1 MRNREVGCFAAAL
14 LGASAAASLLAAALW
29 GVWAALFCLAACL
42 LLCALALAFTRW
54 RYREIARLS
63 RYLMDVYLGKEPV
76 DIRDERP
83 GELSALKDDLYKVT
97 TVLDTQRAALEK
109 DRTFLSDSLSNI
121 AHHLK
126 TPLAAISLQAE
137 LWAEPDTPAEM
148 KSACALTVGE
158 QVDRVQWLVERLLKM
173 SRLDA
178 KAVLFHPEEQP
189 ADAVLHRACGSF
201 LAVMGQKNI
210 DFSVDCP
217 DGLICRCDAAWTAE
231 ALAKT
236 LSKTPWSIRPMAGVS
251 GCMRKGRPSGLCLLY
266 KIRAR
271 QSPRT
276 KCRIFLN
283 VSTKGQTLLPPP
295 PGLGLRWPAPSR
307 RGRAASLPPK
317 ICRAACGLRS
327 GCIYEPLGR
336 SRHVRQPSVQNFI
349 PSFGERTCHRR
360 GTGG

>member
-14 LGASAAASLLAAALW
+14 LGTSAAASLLAAALW

-54 RYREIARLS
+54 RYREIAKLS
-63 RYLMDVYLGKEPV
+63 RYLMDVYLGKETV

-97 TVLDTQRAALEK
+97 TVLDTQRATLEK

-121 AHHLK
+121 AHQLK

-137 LWAEPDTPAEM
+137 LWAEADTPAEM

-189 ADAVLHRACGSF
+189 AGAILQRACGSF
-201 LAVMGQKNI
+201 LAVMGQKNM

-231 ALAKT
+231 ALANLVKNAMEH
-236 LSKTPWSIRPMAGVS
+236 TPEGGRIRVHAERTPLWFVFTVQNTGAPIPLDEMPHIFE
-251 GCMRKGRPSGLCLLY
+251 RFHKGPD
-266 KIRAR
+266 
-271 QSPRT
+271 
-276 KCRIFLN
+276 
-283 VSTKGQTLLPPP
+283 
-295 PGLGLRWPAPSR
+295 
-307 RGRAASLPPK
+307 AASSAAGIGLALARAIAQGQGGELTAENLPD
-317 ICRAACGLRS
+317 
-327 GCIYEPLGR
+327 
-336 SRHVRQPSVQNFI
+336 SVQFTFRLYI
-349 PSFGERTCHRR
+349 
-360 GTGG
+360 